1 MLEKLNQYRHTLT
14 SPLRQKPSQNQFR
27 FEWVDN
33 LKELQQVQRFR
44 AAQFSHQFGLS
55 FEDGLD
61 QDLYDFGCEHAV
73 LREKWT
79 GEIVAYTRLKLFQG
93 HEIGQSY
100 SAQEFEIIPHLS
112 HLPNVLEI
120 GRTCVHPQ
128 FRSGKALSMLW
139 LNLAP

>member
-1 MLEKLNQYRHTLT
+1 MSLKRFKVTLVIRSFHYARKLNQYRHTLT

-61 QDLYDFGCEHAV
+61 PGPL
-73 LREKWT
+73 
-79 GEIVAYTRLKLFQG
+79 
-93 HEIGQSY
+93 
-100 SAQEFEIIPHLS
+100 
-112 HLPNVLEI
+112 
-120 GRTCVHPQ
+120 
-128 FRSGKALSMLW
+128 
-139 LNLAP
+139 